1 MQGGVLWVAPHPI
14 AWPVP
19 FGEGISTSLGGRPSH
34 LGVPWDPLPTLP
46 HAFCSLQGQ
55 VTGCRLSVPAPGRG
69 GAAVTHPSRPLR
81 SLPGE
86 HLPGHPA
93 LDSGSGSLLQFA
105 GSPGSV
111 GGGSGGCWQAY
122 VLARA
127 PPDSPHCSTRPGF
140 GCATLHLLRAL
151 SHEGVPGC
159 AGAGLASLPGPGLGG
174 GQLAGR

>member
-1 MQGGVLWVAPHPI
+1 MQRGCALGCSPPHRLACPLWGGNLTLPRRQTQSSR
-14 AWPVP
+14 
-19 FGEGISTSLGGRPSH
+19 GTLR
-34 LGVPWDPLPTLP
+34 PLPTLS

-86 HLPGHPA
+86 HLPGHPV

-127 PPDSPHCSTRPGF
+127 PPDSPHCSARPGF
-140 GCATLHLLRAL
+140 GCAPLRPLRAL